1 MQDIVI
7 PNKNENKFIEI
18 ADKLGYDELIFLYK
32 LKDFKKKEFKSNIKI
47 KQGILV
53 YDKEIKK
60 AQHKSNIVIVK
71 TINSRGIVESNKNIT
86 LKSLETDKSKDFMHQ
101 RRSNFNQVI
110 AKLATKNKIKIAF
123 SFNDLLNATEPK
135 RSIIL
140 GRLKENIKLVRK
152 YKNQAII
159 ASFATT
165 PYEMRSRLDLKS
177 FFSNLGLNS
186 SQIIKL

>member
-7 PNKNENKFIEI
+7 PNKNENEFIKVAE
-18 ADKLGYDELIFLYK
+18 KLGYDELIFLYK

-47 KQGILV
+47 KQGILA

-60 AQHKSNIVIVK
+60 AQHKSNIVMVK
-71 TINSRGIVESNKNIT
+71 TSNPRGVVESNKNII

-110 AKLATKNKIKIAF
+110 ATLATKNKIKIAF

-152 YKNQAII
+152 YKTEAII
-159 ASFATT
+159 ASFATE
-165 PYEMRSRLDLKS
+165 PYEMRSRSDLKS

-186 SQIIKL
+186 SQITEL